1 MTPFIE
7 RPSGFT
13 VMHFPELIDA
23 TFISR
28 PNRFLVNVNVNGEK
42 IPVHVHD
49 PGRLEELL
57 YPGNELKIRR
67 APGKKTRYSVTF
79 CKNNDVWTFNDSRFH
94 SDIASLFLRN
104 GSKRE
109 VKVGNS
115 RIDFQLDNSFI
126 EVKSATLV
134 EDGIALFP
142 DAPTL
147 RGKKHLETLMELID
161 NGYDSYVLFLI
172 FNENARCF
180 EPNNMRDPGFSKA
193 YYRSIEMGV
202 KFKFLVFS
210 IVDNN
215 VVFNKVVK
223 DCSDK

>member
-28 PNRFLVNVNVNGEK
+28 PNRFLVNANVKGEK
-42 IPVHVHD
+42 ISVHVHD

-67 APGKKTRYSVTF
+67 ALGKKTMYSVTF

-104 GSKRE
+104 GYRRE
-109 VKVGNS
+109 VKVDNS

-134 EDGIALFP
+134 EDGRALFP

-147 RGKKHLETLMELID
+147 RGKKHLETLMKLID
-161 NGYDSYVLFLI
+161 SGYDSYVMFLI

-180 EPNNMRDPGFSKA
+180 RPNNMRDPEFSKA
-193 YYRSIEMGV
+193 YYKSIEKGV
-202 KFKFLVFS
+202 RFRFLVFS
-210 IVDNN
+210 IVNNN
-215 VVFNKVVK
+215 VVFSKTVT
-223 DCSDK
+223 DCQR